1 MRSLYLAPE
10 PQQVPMSNSNNDS
23 ELLPI
28 YITHQ
33 DKQRLENM
41 IAVYRNE
48 QNQSDDL
55 TAFSAELE
63 RATAV
68 ESHHILQDVVRMN
81 SRVTIVDLNTRE
93 EMTFTLVFPEDA
105 DPDNNKI
112 SVFAP
117 IGAGILGYQTDDE
130 IDWDVPAGQRR
141 FRITEVI
148 YEPEES

>member
-1 MRSLYLAPE
+1 
-10 PQQVPMSNSNNDS
+10 MSNAKENT

-41 IAVYRNE
+41 IALYKRE
-48 QNQSDDL
+48 KNQTDDL

-68 ESHHILQDVVRMN
+68 ESHHILHDVVRMN
-81 SRVTIVDLNTRE
+81 SRVTIVDLNTHE
-93 EMTFTLVFPEDA
+93 ELTFTLVFPEDA

-130 IDWDVPAGQRR
+130 IDWVVPAGTRR
-141 FRITEVI
+141 FRIAEVI
-148 YEPEES
+148 YEPEGS